1 VVFVP
6 AVFVPAALVRLVCFA
21 AFLLLDFL
29 LLAAICSPRSVFR
42 LIVTAGGAS
51 PCSGAGVEQV
61 FACVFGDA
69 RIDYPLWDAGRV
81 IGERGA

>member
-1 VVFVP
+1 
-6 AVFVPAALVRLVCFA
+6 
-21 AFLLLDFL
+21 
-29 LLAAICSPRSVFR
+29 VFR